1 MSKGLQES
9 SSMEDLRLFC
19 NISVMMQLQSWIM
32 IGMIG
37 MIGMIV
43 GKKQQEPNESKNA
56 PSLCDNEQFDFLD
69 IQIYHEKKKASLV

>member
-43 GKKQQEPNESKNA
+43 GKK
-56 PSLCDNEQFDFLD
+56 
-69 IQIYHEKKKASLV
+69 